1 MESPAFLKHKIQPD
15 SGFPPSHF
23 LGTGYYL
30 QKAEECLISLILA
43 SLQRKE
49 SAKSSGGVEEEG
61 GKIKVVL
68 IFFFFFKKAISA
80 SLYSL
85 DTLRPVLAS
94 QRQIMLNPSFENLK
108 KKA

>member
-1 MESPAFLKHKIQPD
+1 MESPALLKHKIQPD

-23 LGTGYYL
+23 LGAGYYL

-68 IFFFFFKKAISA
+68 IFFFFLKAISA

-85 DTLRPVLAS
+85 DTLRLVLAS
-94 QRQIMLNPSFENLK
+94 QRQIMLNPSFKNIK